1 MRLLHATTTTLNT
14 KEFNKLSDRI
24 IDSLYDIDSGIRD
37 VYDIHINF
45 IDGEWRI
52 DFIPLDD
59 NIPVIKVDTYTEYD
73 DNNEVFRII
82 PVNLTDI
89 PGKLKFKDEDGS
101 YDLCVNYIA
110 IFEFIL
116 GLYDFEYRL
125 S

>member
-37 VYDIHINF
+37 LYDIHINF
-45 IDGEWRI
+45 IEDEWRI

-73 DNNEVFRII
+73 GGDEVLRII

-101 YDLCVNYIA
+101 YDLCVSYVA

>member
-37 VYDIHINF
+37 LYDIHINF
-45 IDGEWRI
+45 IEDEWRI

-73 DNNEVFRII
+73 DNDEVLRII

-101 YDLCVNYIA
+101 YDLCVNYVA